1 MLTLHFSE
9 GFYADLKT
17 SLSLSFSVAKRN
29 KGFTLGLIILF
40 LIITTII
47 VMERYTIPSVRET
60 IDDYSE
66 DYHVPDLWAVT
77 EAMPVSAED
86 LLPEYPEII
95 GHEYGM
101 VMDVRCRVREKQVF
115 VLNLTGVEE
124 DGFRKYYFTD
134 ETHSQDDIPE
144 VMISSYFA
152 QANNIC
158 PGDTVELMTPEGY
171 QDFFVSAL
179 VSCPENMFCSRD
191 STSWCDAADFGF
203 LYLSRSVM
211 DKYYSTAGY
220 SNYWSFRVSDEC
232 SDDREEEILESITE
246 SFGSHLISAERF
258 SASKIKTQL
267 DDELNQ
273 AGKAIQ
279 YMPFLAYGLGVFF
292 TCLFI
297 QQVMQDQKKTIGLLR
312 ALGYSN
318 RQVLKVF
325 MMYIALTYII
335 GTALGLGFGAFLT
348 RFSVGIYKNTY
359 SLPYIH
365 YSTSI
370 PLLVLLLAV
379 PLVIGIASCIFRARI
394 ITKMDPA
401 EAFGGAAPSEY
412 SELPLWLQKLRLSE
426 MVKIA
431 VVSVYRNKKRFLLSA
446 VSIASSIVISL
457 ASLALGISNN
467 AAQPTAFGNADGDGG
482 RFRYDVLIRNSG
494 GDDFLNSVRETEGV
508 SAAEPVTIFMAEL
521 CSGSDTLELQINAL
535 DQSCTLIVPEDENG
549 NFLLPRDG
557 IVLEEIAA
565 KKLEVQVG
573 DEVTIGNTSLKVNGI
588 AREIVNSIQ
597 YISFET
603 AERLGYHS
611 QNEVVVSFE
620 PEADPVVVCSVL
632 SELPGFD
639 YSVVRDH
646 QMQAVKSGCRAKDT
660 AVYISSALAFV
671 LGIIIIYNMVA
682 LSVEEK
688 KLDYATLIAL
698 GASVKDFFSMAAVE
712 NILRYLA
719 AIIPGIPAGCLVAAS
734 ALNGMSSLKTSY
746 PFMHIGTVCLITGL
760 ISLAYLFGG
769 VLFTLWKVKSVE
781 PSAALN
787 ARE

>member
-1 MLTLHFSE
+1 MQI
-9 GFYADLKT
+9 LKT
-17 SLSLSFSVAKRN
+17 RFSLSFSVAKRN
-29 KGFTLGLIILF
+29 KGFTFGLIILF

-77 EAMPVSAED
+77 ETLPVSTEKY
-86 LLPEYPEII
+86 LPEYQEII
-95 GHEYGM
+95 GYEYGM
-101 VMDVRCRVREKQVF
+101 IMEVRCRVREKQVF
-115 VLNLTGVEE
+115 VLNLTSMEE
-124 DGFRKYYFTD
+124 DGFRKYYLA
-134 ETHSQDDIPE
+134 EEKRAQDDVPE
-144 VMISSYFA
+144 VMVSSYFA
-152 QANNIC
+152 QANDIRS
-158 PGDTVELMTPEGY
+158 GETVELMTPRGY
-171 QDFFVSAL
+171 QEFFVSAL

-191 STSWCDAADFGF
+191 ATSWCDAADFGF
-203 LYLSRSVM
+203 LYMSRSVM
-211 DKYYSTAGY
+211 DEYYPTAGY
-220 SNYWSFRVSDEC
+220 SNYWSFRVSDDC
-232 SDDREEEILESITE
+232 SDTREEEILEGITE
-246 SFGSHLISAERF
+246 SFGEHLISAERF
-258 SASKIKTQL
+258 STSKIRTQL

-273 AGKAIQ
+273 AGKAIR

-318 RQVLKVF
+318 NQVLKVF

-335 GTALGLGFGAFLT
+335 GTALGLGLGTFLT
-348 RFSVGIYKNTY
+348 KFSVGIYKNTY

-370 PLLVLLLAV
+370 PTLVLLLAV
-379 PLVIGIASCIFRARI
+379 PLVIGIASCILRARI

-412 SELPLWLQKLRLSE
+412 SELPLWLQKLRMSE

-431 VVSVYRNKKRFLLSA
+431 VVSIYRNKKRFLLSA

-467 AAQPTAFGNADGDGG
+467 AAKPAAFGNGDGAGG

-494 GDDFLNSVRETEGV
+494 GDDFLNAVRETEGV
-508 SAAEPVTIFMAEL
+508 SAAEPVTVFMAEL
-521 CSGSDTLELQINAL
+521 CSESDTLELQINAL
-535 DQSCTLIVPEDENG
+535 GQSSELIVPEDSDG
-549 NFLLPRDG
+549 NPMLPEDG

-565 KKLEVQVG
+565 RKLNVRTG
-573 DEVTIGNTSLKVNGI
+573 DEVSIGDTSLKVTGI

-603 AERLGYHS
+603 AERLGYPA
-611 QNEVVVSFE
+611 QNEVVVSFQS
-620 PEADPVVVCSVL
+620 EADPDDTCAAL

-639 YSVVRDH
+639 YSVIREH
-646 QMQAVKSGCRAKDT
+646 QIQAVKNGCRAKDA
-660 AVYISSALAFV
+660 AVYISSTLAFV

-688 KLDYATLIAL
+688 MLDYATLIAL
-698 GASVKDFFSMAAVE
+698 GTPVKGFFSMATVE
-712 NILRYLA
+712 NLMRYLA
-719 AIIPGIPAGCLVAAS
+719 AIIPGIPAGCLVAVA
-734 ALNGMSSLKTSY
+734 ALSGMSSLKTSY
-746 PFMHIGTVCLITGL
+746 PIVHIGTVCLVTGL
-760 ISLAYLFGG
+760 ISLSYLFGG
-769 VLFTLWKVKSVE
+769 VLFTLWKVKRVE